1 MAIVFP
7 ISPSVNDTFTA
18 GSITYKWDGDKWIGL
33 GVTPADRL
41 VDGSNSLEID
51 ANNNLLWS
59 GGNLGVNASSPG
71 SRFQVDYDEGAGEVG
86 LRLRAY
92 NATNSKSWDIS
103 ERTGNAGTLTM
114 RNATNQV
121 NLFNL
126 DGVNSRVGLITET
139 PGARFHV
146 FSDNSTAAEPIAI
159 FETDTGS
166 GGECSVRIEGG
177 ASGNPD
183 EVYLEICDKDDAA
196 SSWAIGL
203 NDDASKLCFG
213 YGTKATMNAH
223 DDMQLW
229 SDGQLTLKSQTT
241 TDQLHLAKTTG
252 FGYDQGTYRV
262 LQIGRTTTASGSPGT
277 NQTLS
282 FNYDPSGNTS
292 GAFTGLGSE
301 ILVANNVDYNTSIL
315 QPKSNNVGYNQLL
328 SFGPNGEV
336 RQPSKPSFLARPST
350 AETTW
355 NVNAD
360 SWTKIPFDT
369 ETNGW
374 DQTSTY
380 DAANS
385 RFTATVPGKYLFGC
399 EIQLENPSYGSNPW
413 MYIAFVVNGQTGGAY
428 AKGGTRTD
436 VAFVNF
442 YNSYSTVHL
451 MDLAAGDYVEMW
463 RTGNMTSIVFKGNAE
478 SAFWGYLVG

>member
-7 ISPSVNDTFTA
+7 ASPSVNDTFTA

-41 VDGSNSLEID
+41 VEGSNSLEINASND
-51 ANNNLLWS
+51 LVWS

-126 DGVNSRVGLITET
+126 DGVNSRVGLITENPT
-139 PGARFHV
+139 ARFHV
-146 FSDNSTAAEPIAI
+146 FSDNNAAAEPIAI

-183 EVYLEICDKDDAA
+183 EVYLEICDKDDA
-196 SSWAIGL
+196 SNSWAIGL

-213 YGTKATMNAH
+213 YGTKQTMNAH

-252 FGYDQGTYRV
+252 FGYDQSTYRV
-262 LQIGRTTTASGSPGT
+262 LQIGRTTTLTGSPGT

-282 FNYDPSGNTS
+282 FNYDPSGNTNGS
-292 GAFTGLGSE
+292 FSGLGSE
-301 ILVANNVDYNTSIL
+301 ILVANNDTYNTTIL
-315 QPKSNNVGYNQLL
+315 QPKTNNVGYNQLL
-328 SFGPNGEV
+328 SFGPTGEV
-336 RQPSKPSFLARPST
+336 RKPSQPSFDARYSVSSI
-350 AETTW
+350 TW
-355 NVNAD
+355 NVSSD
-360 SWTKIPFDT
+360 GWTKIPFDQ
-369 ETNGW
+369 EQW
-374 DQTSTY
+374 DVGSNFDTT
-380 DAANS
+380 NS
-385 RFTATVPGKYLFGC
+385 RFTAPVAGKYLFGC
-399 EIQLENPSYGSNPW
+399 ELQLESPSYSGNPW
-413 MYIAFVVNGQTGGAY
+413 MYISFLVNGSTSNYAQGGA
-428 AKGGTRTD
+428 RTD
-436 VAFVNF
+436 ASFIDF
-442 YNSYSTVHL
+442 YNSYTAVHL
-451 MDLAAGDYVEMW
+451 IDLAAGDYVEMW
-463 RTGNMTSIVFKGNAE
+463 RTGNMTSINFKGAGE
-478 SAFWGYLVG
+478 SSFWGYLVG